1 MATERYIHGK
11 QDNSNHDG
19 RYASVRHLAETDAEV
34 IEFWEEVWPELK
46 NYVLYGDAGMDQITK
61 HDAATG
67 VQLASSPQPL
77 DKSDKKV

>member
-19 RYASVRHLAETDAEV
+19 RYASVHHLAETDEEV

-46 NYVLYGDAGMDQITK
+46 NYVLYGDAKFDHCAEGRTLVTRDQ
-61 HDAATG
+61 HPP
-67 VQLASSPQPL
+67 SPLL
-77 DKSDKKV
+77 DK